1 MTKQPLID
9 HDEQTQKNIKAIKP
23 TSVRDAVMGGVLL
36 GGGLWLFAGW
46 VIGFVSGVDQTVF
59 LLDMRLLPGPV
70 RTVLIGAL
78 SIGSIY
84 LGWGPNKSISLH
96 KKLRKTLSL
105 VCFIGFGT
113 SVFNAAMYWK
123 LLAFG
128 QLFRGAAVPF
138 SVFVSITGVF
148 AVLMLKR
155 AKTGV
160 LTPPGIKQRTVRVF
174 IALIV
179 LLLGPLLLMHQF
191 GTTDYRRDADAVVV
205 FGARVYADGT
215 PSLALEDR
223 IRTGCQLIQEGTAQW
238 LIASGGPGD
247 GDVTE
252 AQAMRAYAIAQ
263 GVAPEQ
269 IIMDDNGLNTALT
282 CANTT
287 RLMQADWRLLAVS
300 HSYHLPR
307 VKLAYQQVGLGG
319 RVRTVPAQTSRPLA
333 KMPIFMAREVA
344 AWWLYFFE
352 PVLPGSRAV
361 HEPMEVQEPEAD
373 SSPGLKGG
381 R

>member
-1 MTKQPLID
+1 M
-9 HDEQTQKNIKAIKP
+9 
-23 TSVRDAVMGGVLL
+23 RDALMGGVLL

-59 LLDMRLLPGPV
+59 LLDMRLLPGPP
-70 RTVLIGAL
+70 RMVLVGLL
-78 SIGSIY
+78 SIGLIY
-84 LGWGPNKSISLH
+84 LGFGAGRSGNLPSA
-96 KKLRKTLSL
+96 LRKSLSL
-105 VCFIGFGT
+105 VCLIGFGT
-113 SVFNAAMYWK
+113 AVFNAAMYWK
-123 LLAFG
+123 LLAVG

-138 SVFVSITGVF
+138 SVFVSIAGVF

-155 AKTGV
+155 AKAGV
-160 LTPPGIKQRTVRVF
+160 LAPPSIRQRAVRVM
-174 IALIV
+174 IALTV
-179 LLLGPLLLMHQF
+179 LFLGPLLLMYQF

-223 IRTGCQLIQEGTAQW
+223 IRTACQLIQNGTAQW

-247 GDVTE
+247 GDITE
-252 AQAMRAYAIAQ
+252 AQAMRAYAIDQ
-263 GVAPEQ
+263 GVDPER
-269 IIMDDNGLNTALT
+269 IIVDDDGLNTAST

-287 RLMQADWRLLAVS
+287 RAIQPSWRLLAVS

-307 VKLAYQQVGLGG
+307 VKLAYQQVGLGSQ
-319 RVRTVPAQTSRPLA
+319 VRTVPAQTSRPLA

-361 HEPMEVQEPEAD
+361 HEPIEIYEPKAD
-373 SSPGLKGG
+373 QPSGLKGG